1 MTDNNL
7 TQSSNNVLPS
17 RTSADRS
24 VRKGRVRWVD
34 RPLRAKGIL
43 VMVLPL
49 LMLLVAAFTFY
60 LMAGLETSA
69 QALVT
74 HTRVVEAQIEQIQV
88 LVIDGETG
96 IRGYLLT
103 GDPSFLQPTDQVRK
117 ELPAALNQLASLV
130 AINPVPVEV
139 ARVQKLH
146 QLLAPGYQLSTT
158 GVPPASDVSGRFQW
172 LHEQKSSTDA
182 IRAVLSSM
190 TKTENGLLSARVT
203 HNQHLRLLAEILVGL
218 ALAIGV
224 LGGLFGIVAFTRGV
238 VRRLERLRSEADR
251 LSDGEDP
258 GLVDTAE
265 DEIGV
270 LSQRLHQAMQRQ
282 RASESDAVQARKVAE
297 TANEEKSKFLSR
309 MSHELR
315 TPLNAVLGFAQLLEM
330 DADTSQMASL
340 HQIRRAGRHLLDL
353 INEVLDISRI
363 ESGQMA
369 LSQEPVLVADL
380 ILEVVELMTPM
391 AAERSVTLSV
401 VTTGCDCHVQADRQR
416 SKQVVLNLVSNAIK
430 YNRTG
435 GSVVVGCGAIE
446 NGMLPIEVRDSGI
459 GMSSADMSR
468 LFTPF
473 ERLSA
478 ASSEIEGTG
487 IGLALSRR
495 LAQAMGGR
503 LEVTSTLGEGSTF
516 ILLLSLAES
525 QESQPYSEATSIG
538 SLEPTQDNLSQL
550 QKLNLL
556 YIEDNESNVSL
567 LEQILRRRPDWH
579 LIHAGHGQLGL
590 ELAISS
596 PPDLILLDQ
605 QMPDMPGIEVLRR
618 LKAAS
623 ATAHIPVIAVSAD
636 ATSGQ
641 IDRLDAAGAYKY
653 LPKPI
658 DVEELLVLLDEMT
671 PNQISPRED

>member
-1 MTDNNL
+1 MTDPNPAGH
-7 TQSSNNVLPS
+7 SGVADVA
-17 RTSADRS
+17 RTPKATLMPGR
-24 VRKGRVRWVD
+24 RVRWVD

-60 LMAGLETSA
+60 LTAGLETSA

-103 GDPSFLQPTDQVRK
+103 GDPSFLQPTDQARK
-117 ELPAALNQLASLV
+117 ELPTALNQLASLV

-139 ARVQKLH
+139 ARVQHLR
-146 QLLAPGYQLSTT
+146 QLLAPGYQLSTA
-158 GVPPASDVSGRFQW
+158 GVPPASDISGRFQW
-172 LHEQKSSTDA
+172 LHQQKSSTDA

-190 TKTENGLLSARVT
+190 TKTENGLLSARET
-203 HNQHLRLLAEILVGL
+203 HNQHLRLLAEISVGL

-258 GLVDTAE
+258 GLIDTAD
-265 DEIGV
+265 DEIGI
-270 LSQRLHQAMQRQ
+270 LSQRLHEAMQRQ
-282 RASESDAVQARKVAE
+282 RASESNAVQARKVAE
-297 TANEEKSKFLSR
+297 TANQEKSRFLSR

-330 DADTSQMASL
+330 DADASQMDSL
-340 HQIRRAGRHLLDL
+340 RQIRRAGRHLLDL

-380 ILEVVELMTPM
+380 ILEVVELMNPM
-391 AAERSVTLSV
+391 AAERSVTLSAI
-401 VTTGCDCHVQADRQR
+401 TTGCDCHVQADRQR

-430 YNRTG
+430 YNRQG
-435 GSVVVGCGAIE
+435 GTVVVGCGEIQ
-446 NGMLPIEVRDSGI
+446 NGMLGIEVRDSGI

-478 ASSEIEGTG
+478 ANSEIEGTG

-495 LAQAMGGR
+495 LAEAMGGQ
-503 LEVTSTLGEGSTF
+503 LEATSTLGEGSTF
-516 ILLLSLAES
+516 ILLLPLAEIS
-525 QESQPYSEATSIG
+525 GDETDSEADISSEAIEG
-538 SLEPTQDNLSQL
+538 DLSKTHRL
-550 QKLNLL
+550 SLL
-556 YIEDNESNVSL
+556 YIEDNESNVAL
-567 LEQILRRRPDWH
+567 LDKILRRRPDWR

-590 ELAISS
+590 ELASS
-596 PPDLILLDQ
+596 NPPDLILLDQ

-618 LKAAS
+618 LKSAS
-623 ATAHIPVIAVSAD
+623 ATSHIPVVAVSAD
-636 ATSGQ
+636 ATPGQ
-641 IDRLDAAGAYKY
+641 IDRLEAAGAYKY

-658 DVEELLVLLDEMT
+658 DVEELLVLLDEMS
-671 PNQISPRED
+671 PNQISPREE